1 MVGRTSEQMR
11 TLEPRTGQKTYS
23 GVDEHR
29 RGWRIGNRKGKLA
42 FLSSGSDQHAR
53 AGTHGTHRPGR
64 GSGETTPGVW
74 GGGEIPEGKIQYL
87 IRGVTI
93 SPVSSAQVR
102 VDSPS

>member
-1 MVGRTSEQMR
+1 MHA
-11 TLEPRTGQKTYS
+11 LELTELT
-23 GVDEHR
+23 D
-29 RGWRIGNRKGKLA
+29 LA
-42 FLSSGSDQHAR
+42 EALERLH
-53 AGTHGTHRPGR
+53 P
-64 GSGETTPGVW
+64 GSG